1 LGFPQV
7 NKFKLEIE
15 YDYDF
20 VLIGICSHEKDYR
33 ICWALNNKL
42 GFDLKKTEELE
53 IKEKKLA
60 EPSLFSMYAY
70 ENAEQYTAYYVIANR
85 SQNGL
90 LVPEQKQVDY
100 FLVVKGTMTD
110 EQVDELVKQLRET
123 SLVLTAYEIDPNQLK
138 SKQNLLF

>member
-1 LGFPQV
+1 M

-53 IKEKKLA
+53 IKEKKLD
-60 EPSLFSMYAY
+60 EPSLFSMYVY
-70 ENAEQYTAYYVIANR
+70 ENAEQYTDYYVIANR
-85 SQNGL
+85 SENGL
-90 LVPEQKQVDY
+90 LVPEQKQADY
-100 FLVVKGTMTD
+100 FLVIKGTVAD
-110 EQVDELVKQLRET
+110 EQVESLVKQLREV
-123 SLVLTAYEIDPNQLK
+123 SMILTAYEIDPNQLK